1 MHTFARLIR
10 RYVLAAIGILLF
22 LVVLFITSLF
32 WFGYHAGFDWQSHMA
47 YGTGEIA
54 DAMLQK
60 NNSLQLDDVHTP
72 EQWMEGYSWAMVLD
86 DSGRIIWQYQLP
98 EHLNHSYTTR
108 EVAGFSRWYLD
119 GYPVF
124 CHAKSYGLC
133 VIALPPNSICR
144 YSVSCSL
151 SLMTAVLH
159 GMFPAVL
166 TIVFAILFCCLLF
179 SWQGARSLQNI
190 ERGLDTLSK
199 GEPVSLPVSGFTS
212 DLAKKLNQ
220 TSAQLQKRNEIIS
233 RRDTARTNWIAGV
246 SHDIRTPL
254 SLILGWAEQLEHDT
268 ALSAKTQQK
277 AQRIRIQSEKIRS
290 LIEDLNLTSKL
301 QYGAQPLRCHSVILG
316 PFLRRIVAEFYDS
329 PLANGCTMDL
339 QQAKDTENCSLC
351 IDSALMTRAI
361 ENLFN
366 NSIRHNAAPV
376 HVTVQTQR
384 SHGILQIIITDT
396 GTGYPPAVLHGLVHG
411 EGENTPHILG
421 LHIVEQIMEAH
432 GGEVRFTQNV
442 PNGAKTILTLPL
454 T

>member
-54 DAMLQK
+54 DAMIQK

-133 VIALPPNSICR
+133 VIALPPNSIWR

-220 TSAQLQKRNEIIS
+220 TSAQLQKRNENIS

-254 SLILGWAEQLEHDT
+254 SLFLGWAEQLEHDT

-301 QYGAQPLRCHSVILG
+301 QYGAQPLR
-316 PFLRRIVAEFYDS
+316 
-329 PLANGCTMDL
+329 
-339 QQAKDTENCSLC
+339 
-351 IDSALMTRAI
+351 
-361 ENLFN
+361 
-366 NSIRHNAAPV
+366 
-376 HVTVQTQR
+376 
-384 SHGILQIIITDT
+384 
-396 GTGYPPAVLHGLVHG
+396 
-411 EGENTPHILG
+411 
-421 LHIVEQIMEAH
+421 
-432 GGEVRFTQNV
+432 
-442 PNGAKTILTLPL
+442 
-454 T
+454 

>member
-54 DAMLQK
+54 DAMIRK

-133 VIALPPNSICR
+133 VIALPPNSIWR

-159 GMFPAVL
+159 GMIPAVL

-179 SWQGARSLQNI
+179 SWQ
-190 ERGLDTLSK
+190 
-199 GEPVSLPVSGFTS
+199 
-212 DLAKKLNQ
+212 
-220 TSAQLQKRNEIIS
+220 
-233 RRDTARTNWIAGV
+233 
-246 SHDIRTPL
+246 L
-254 SLILGWAEQLEHDT
+254 SLI
-268 ALSAKTQQK
+268 
-277 AQRIRIQSEKIRS
+277 
-290 LIEDLNLTSKL
+290 
-301 QYGAQPLRCHSVILG
+301 
-316 PFLRRIVAEFYDS
+316 
-329 PLANGCTMDL
+329 
-339 QQAKDTENCSLC
+339 
-351 IDSALMTRAI
+351 
-361 ENLFN
+361 
-366 NSIRHNAAPV
+366 
-376 HVTVQTQR
+376 
-384 SHGILQIIITDT
+384 
-396 GTGYPPAVLHGLVHG
+396 
-411 EGENTPHILG
+411 HI
-421 LHIVEQIMEAH
+421 
-432 GGEVRFTQNV
+432 
-442 PNGAKTILTLPL
+442 
-454 T
+454 